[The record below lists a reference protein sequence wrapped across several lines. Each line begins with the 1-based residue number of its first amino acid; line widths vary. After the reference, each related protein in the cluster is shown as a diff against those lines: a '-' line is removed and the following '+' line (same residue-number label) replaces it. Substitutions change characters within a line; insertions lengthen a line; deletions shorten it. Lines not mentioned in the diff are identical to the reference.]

1 MFSRLY
7 SYRSSCGSGLAA
19 LLLIVVLAA
28 SGCAS
33 YAPHSSAPS
42 QPVIS
47 LSATSFN
54 FNSVAI
60 GQSATQTLHIT
71 NTGGAPLTLQ
81 TVTLKS
87 SQFALSGPSV
97 PRTILP
103 NQKVDYT
110 LIFQPSLAGSAT
122 ASIQITSNASS
133 APASVSLAG
142 VAEKSLAAVQVTPA
156 SINFG
161 NLTVQSIATQNVTLK
176 NTGDVTITIS
186 GIAVTGAGFGYS
198 SLSPGYSL
206 APNQSVTFQIWFRPQ
221 ANGSASGHISILS
234 SNLPAPASITVSG
247 AGVTS
252 TPPPNSP
259 NPLPHSVALSWN
271 PSASS
276 VIGYRVYRDDGS
288 GYSPLSAIIS
298 DQTYTDS
305 AVISGST
312 YNYVV
317 TAVDAG
323 GDESVY
329 SNIATA
335 VVPNP

>member
-1 MFSRLY
+1 VFSRLY

>member
-1 MFSRLY
+1 MFSHFCNC
-7 SYRSSCGSGLAA
+7 RSICGSALAA
-19 LLLIVVLAA
+19 LLLIIVLAV

-33 YAPHSSAPS
+33 VAPHSAPS

-71 NTGGAPLTLQ
+71 DTGDAPLTIQ
-81 TVTLKS
+81 SVTLKS
-87 SQFALSGPSV
+87 SQFALSGPSA

-142 VAEKSLAAVQVTPA
+142 VGEKSFAAVQVTPA
-156 SINFG
+156 SISFG
-161 NLTVQSIATQNVTLK
+161 NLNVQTTATQNVTLK

-186 GIAVTGAGFGYS
+186 GIAVSGAGFGYS
-198 SLSPGYSL
+198 SLAPGSSL

-221 ANGSASGHISILS
+221 AGGSASGHISILS
-234 SNLPAPASITVSG
+234 SNLSTPATISVSG
-247 AGVTS
+247 AGVSS
-252 TPPPNSP
+252 TPNSP
-259 NPLPHSVALSWN
+259 SPLPHSVALSWN

-276 VIGYRVYRDDGS
+276 IIGYRVYRDDGS
-288 GYSPLSAIIS
+288 GYTPLSAIIS
-298 DQTYTDS
+298 DLTYTDS
-305 AVISGST
+305 SVISGSS
-312 YNYVV
+312 YSYAV

-335 VVPNP
+335 VIPNP

>member
-1 MFSRLY
+1 VFSRLY
-7 SYRSSCGSGLAA
+7 SYRPSCGSGLAA